1 MTRYGLFSFGAARYA
16 VPLLQLRKIVCQ
28 RSGYLLPC
36 LPTAVAEV
44 LVDEGRLVP
53 LLTLPFLAPDGGS
66 DPRTAQYKVF
76 AESEAGVVAFSAD
89 TTCGIVAENKGMLL
103 YPEKESV
110 PGTSGTFKTQ
120 EKEFIIL
127 DIDFLAIQMT
137 QRVL

>member
-1 MTRYGLFSFGAARYA
+1 MTRYGLFAFGAEGYA

-28 RSGYLLPC
+28 KTGYILPH
-36 LPTAVAEV
+36 LPAAIAEV

-53 LLTLPFLAPDGGS
+53 LLELAFLTPDGGAY
-66 DPRTAQYKVF
+66 PRTAQYKVF
-76 AESEAGVVAFSAD
+76 AESEAGIVAFPAD
-89 TTCGIVAENKGMLL
+89 MTCGIVAENKGVLL
-103 YPEKESV
+103 FPVKESV
-110 PGTSGTFKTQ
+110 PGIIGTFNTQ